1 MESSLEC
8 WYPGLLEK
16 WSGMAGVGR
25 CLGWRV
31 GWWVYSLLSL
41 GFLNCS
47 MLFTC
52 TFSYSSHLLRPLSA
66 SSLPR
71 YPHSPC
77 GAGPRSRSKAR
88 VESASRESCRSGGI
102 RGVVRDK
109 GLAGSLDWKP
119 KHNETQDENAMII
132 ILEILILITQR

>member
-1 MESSLEC
+1 
-8 WYPGLLEK
+8 
-16 WSGMAGVGR
+16 
-25 CLGWRV
+25 
-31 GWWVYSLLSL
+31 
-41 GFLNCS
+41 

-77 GAGPRSRSKAR
+77 SAGPRGRSKAR
-88 VESASRESCRSGGI
+88 VKSAGRESRRSGGI

-109 GLAGSLDWKP
+109 GLAGSLGWKP
-119 KHNETQDENAMII
+119 KRNETQDENAMII
-132 ILEILILITQR
+132 ILEIFILISQR